1 MEASGRRPH
10 RGDAAS
16 VGARLETGLAL
27 GRAAFFAE
35 RGKFSRPYWSDGGN
49 ERNMNGIRR
58 PPPVVGYVP
67 PTRSPEM
74 QYFVRVARI
83 TSLAAAAALVAASS
97 ANAQNPTRRTESDSV
112 RKLRGVIVTAT
123 RDTISPLASPLPTSV
138 LSSAD
143 LRRDHGVS
151 LAQTIARLP
160 GVRSLSTGEQIG
172 KPVIRGL
179 SGARVLVLD
188 NGLRLEDYSWSD
200 EDGPSIDARL
210 ADRVEVIRGPA
221 SVLYGSDAL
230 GGVVNAIP
238 APIPNAN
245 GGPSIRRG
253 EIELY
258 GASNNVEGGG
268 VLGLEG
274 ARGRLGARLLF
285 VGRFGQDVHT
295 PAGAIRNTG
304 FAAGNGELAVG
315 IHHRSGAETALRF
328 AHYGGEYKLLE
339 IDAPAGGPAAEE
351 GGPARVALDDRL
363 QLSHTRALGSFQL
376 ETRGQLQRHNLQEK
390 SDLPNPQPGQPKEA
404 TVFDLLLNTATA
416 DILLHHGRESEE
428 LDAAPSWR
436 GTFGLSG
443 LLQHNDSRG
452 IVPLVPDA
460 SIVSGGAF
468 AFERFAVGRVA
479 ILAGA
484 RGDLR
489 HLNADA
495 NSLLSLQAQDRNFGA
510 FTGDV
515 GVVYRLTPSLA
526 FAVNGGSAWRAPTLF
541 ELYSNGPR
549 LGEGRYEYGSA
560 TLDPERSVNL
570 DASLRWDSPRAHA
583 EVSAYHTK
591 VNDYIY
597 IAPTNTTQDN
607 LRVYRYGQTDA
618 TLSGGELSASV
629 ATTELLTLRGK
640 LDAVRGTDDIH
651 DDPLPLMPPLRAAL
665 GAELRGHTGRFG
677 TPYVS
682 ADVEHVAKS
691 SRLSGEERNA
701 TVDAGHFPLATDA
714 YTLLELGAGM
724 SIHPAGR
731 TTRLDL
737 RVRNAGNVQYR
748 DFLNRYK
755 EFAYAPGINVVLR
768 ASTSF

>member
-1 MEASGRRPH
+1 
-10 RGDAAS
+10 
-16 VGARLETGLAL
+16 
-27 GRAAFFAE
+27 
-35 RGKFSRPYWSDGGN
+35 
-49 ERNMNGIRR
+49 
-58 PPPVVGYVP
+58 
-67 PTRSPEM
+67 M
-74 QYFVRVARI
+74 QYSFRVRRSYALAVITTFAVARP
-83 TSLAAAAALVAASS
+83 AA
-97 ANAQNPTRRTESDSV
+97 AQNPTRTAADSI
-112 RKLRGVIVTAT
+112 RKLRGVIITAT
-123 RDTISPLASPLPTSV
+123 RDSISPLSSPLPTAV
-138 LSSAD
+138 LNSAD

-238 APIPNAN
+238 SAIPNAN
-245 GGPSIRRG
+245 GGPRIRRG

-258 GASNNVEGGG
+258 GASNNLEGGG

-274 ARGRLGARLLF
+274 TRGRLGARLLF
-285 VGRFGQDVHT
+285 VGRFGQDVRT
-295 PAGAIRNTG
+295 PAGDIRNTG
-304 FAAGNGELAVG
+304 FVAGNGELAVG
-315 IHHRSGAETALRF
+315 VHHASGAETAVRF

-339 IDAPAGGPAAEE
+339 IDAPAGGATQEE
-351 GGPARVALDDRL
+351 GGPARVTLDDRL
-363 QLSHTRALGSFQL
+363 QLTHTRTVGAFRL
-376 ETRGQLQRHNLQEK
+376 ETRGQLQRHNLAEK

-404 TVFDLLLNTATA
+404 TVFDLVLNTATA
-416 DILLHHGRESEE
+416 DVLLHHGRESEE
-428 LDAAPSWR
+428 MDAAPSWS
-436 GTFGLSG
+436 GTLGLSG

-452 IVPLVPDA
+452 IIPLVPDA
-460 SIVSGGAF
+460 STVSGGAF
-468 AFERFAVGRVA
+468 AFERFAVGRLA
-479 ILAGA
+479 FLAGV

-489 HLNADA
+489 HLSADA
-495 NSLLSLQAQDRNFGA
+495 NSSLSLQDQSRNFGA

-515 GVVYRLTPSLA
+515 GLVYRLAPSLA
-526 FAVNGGSAWRAPTLF
+526 LAVNGGSAWRAPTLF

-560 TLDPERSVNL
+560 ILDPERSFNL

-583 EVSAYHTK
+583 EASAYHTK

-597 IAPTNTTQDN
+597 IAPTNTTQDD
-607 LRVYRYGQTDA
+607 LRVYRYAQTDA
-618 TLSGGELSASV
+618 TLYGGELSASV
-629 ATTELLTLRGK
+629 ATTDLLTLRGR
-640 LDAVRGTDDIH
+640 LDAVHGTDDLH
-651 DDPLPLMPPLRAAL
+651 EDPLPLMPPLRAAL
-665 GAELRGHTGRFG
+665 GAEVRGHAGRFG
-677 TPYVS
+677 TPYLS

-691 SRLSGEERNA
+691 SRLSSDERNA
-701 TVDAGHFPLATDA
+701 TVEAGHFPLATNA

-724 SIHPAGR
+724 SVHPAGR

-737 RVRNAGNVQYR
+737 RVRNAGNTQYR